1 MKKIFFIFIVCF
13 GIFNSAFSEP
23 VGFGLKAGVNFSN
36 LVYDT
41 QGSTGYDPQFGLIGG
56 AFVDFKVLNNL
67 SIQPEAYLSMKGAT
81 KNGIYITGNGPVIL
95 GTTSLSYYFKYFEMP
110 VLIKL
115 QLPISS
121 QLALNFIA
129 GPSIA
134 FLFDAQLHSGFDN
147 KNINVLS
154 YCKSPDYGVILGS
167 ELELSKFL
175 FDLRYEFGLN
185 SPTPDPSET
194 NRVISL
200 MVGYRLL

>member
-13 GIFNSAFSEP
+13 WIFDSAFSEP

-41 QGSTGYDPQFGLIGG
+41 HGSTGYDPQFGLIGG
-56 AFVDFKVLNNL
+56 GFVDIKVLDHI

-81 KNGIYITGNGPVIL
+81 KNGVYITGNGPVIL
-95 GTTSLSYYFKYFEMP
+95 ATTSLSYYFKYIEMP

-115 QLPISS
+115 HLPISS
-121 QLALNFIA
+121 QLDFSFIC

-134 FLFDAQLHSGFDN
+134 FLFDAQFHSAFDN

-154 YCKSPDYGVILGS
+154 YCESPDYGVILGG

-175 FDLRYEFGLN
+175 FDLRYELGLT
-185 SPTPDPSET
+185 SAISHPSES
-194 NRVISL
+194 NQVISL